1 MKSPFIW
8 ALAILCGLAVS
19 GSAQVTAPLGSQFA
33 RKKFRC
39 WNETGRLLVT
49 DTARVEESLRTSPR

>member
-33 RKKFRC
+33 CKKFRC
-39 WNETGRLLVT
+39 WNEAGRLLVT